1 MAETQNKDT
10 INAEKDIK
18 LRIGQKE
25 TLAICVSRTGA
36 PCDKCT
42 RQGYC
47 LAECADFMEW
57 EKKHPQRG
65 GIYTGQE
72 AIERMARAIYKAL
85 YGKEP
90 TNTLELNGLGFAN
103 SKRFA
108 EAALNSLL
116 QEQ

>member
-42 RQGYC
+42 KQGYC
-47 LAECADFMEW
+47 LAECADFMDW
-57 EKKHPQRG
+57 ERKNPRRG
-65 GIYTGQE
+65 GLYTGKE
-72 AIERMARAIYKAL
+72 AVELMARAIFKAL
-85 YGKEP
+85 YGKWP
-90 TNTLELNGLGFAN
+90 TTTLELNGLGFAN